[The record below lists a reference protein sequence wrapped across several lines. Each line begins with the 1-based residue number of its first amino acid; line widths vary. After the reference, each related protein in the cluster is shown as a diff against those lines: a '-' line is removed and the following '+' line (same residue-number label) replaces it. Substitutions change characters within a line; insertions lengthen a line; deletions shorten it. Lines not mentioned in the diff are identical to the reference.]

1 MESETT
7 YLQAEK
13 KVKRIKNFYNHLQI
27 FVIMMV
33 VLAVFSNTIFNFFE
47 NNIHNTGTL
56 KWVRTNIWVNS
67 LLWALGVLIHG
78 LYVFKSKITFLNDW
92 ENKKVKEFMNE
103 KKQEDGK
110 E

>member
-1 MESETT
+1 MESETN

-33 VLAVFSNTIFNFFE
+33 VLAVFSNTIFSFFE
-47 NNIHNTGTL
+47 NYIHNAGTL
-56 KWVRTNIWVNS
+56 KWVRANIWVNS
-67 LLWALGVLIHG
+67 LLWAFGVLIHG
-78 LYVFKSKITFLNDW
+78 LYVFKSKITFLDAW

-103 KKQEDGK
+103 KK
-110 E
+110 